1 MKLKIIFTFLL
12 LGLISYVFI
21 PSQKVEKNELKK
33 IHATHLKNSPFKET
47 LTLSKKERKA
57 IAVPPNKYLE
67 REWELN
73 MDPLL
78 GYPTPEKL
86 AYIQKQ
92 LNEEALLNETTRS
105 VPGDVNNFWVERGPN
120 NIGGRTKALLFD
132 PNDATNETVFAGG
145 VSGGL
150 WKNTNISNPGS
161 QWQLID
167 VTENLAVSSIVA
179 DPNNSNTFYLGT
191 GESYTNGDS
200 YGNGVWKSTDAGAT
214 WSQIFGGIEGDS
226 QYQSN
231 ALLTVNSPAAIAG
244 DYPGIQAGFG
254 LELTSF
260 TGNLV
265 LAEDATTPFDDI
277 CSAITNAAAINGNIA
292 VIKRGDC
299 NFTDKVEFA
308 VAAGATGVIMI
319 NNVSG
324 TPISMGTA
332 DGYDDSV
339 ITISSIMISDVDG
352 ETLLNAMA
360 SETVNITVNAQE
372 SLGAGLYL
380 VPGKTHI
387 NDLLVKDNAGSTELY
402 VAVADSYYSAA
413 STATV
418 IGSDNVGLYK
428 TLDNGTSF
436 SQVTLPTTTE
446 GDPYT
451 PMDLEIG
458 FDGTIWLSTTNSLLT
473 GTGGGSILSSPDGS
487 TFTLK
492 HEETNGRR
500 VEIATSK
507 TDPNKV
513 YAVIMVSNVLGTT
526 QIAPYVKILK
536 TTDSF
541 SNVNYLSLPNDSYG
555 GIPSDDFTNGQGWY
569 DLALE
574 VNPTSDETIYIGGI
588 NWFKSS
594 NGGSS
599 WSHFSYSYGGGSP
612 NLHPDQH
619 NIVFA
624 NSNTFLIGNDGGV
637 AYSNNGGVTI
647 VHQNNNFNVTQFYHM
662 AVAPTTSFTGDYFVA
677 GAQDNGSLLFEN
689 APAGIS
695 SAVLAQGGDG
705 AYCFFDQDG
714 TDRYF
719 ISNYVYNDNIKL
731 YNYDTDTQFTINS
744 ESGSNG
750 DFINVES
757 LDSNN
762 NVLFSNYSSDDNKII
777 RAYKILSLTGSGFVT
792 ASSLTHDLLDSSP
805 TALKVSPFNTANS
818 TLYAG
823 LENGNILKISNANN
837 SPTWE
842 LLTDEIVGS
851 ISDIEFGQ
859 TENDIFVTVHNY
871 GVNNIW
877 FSNDGGTSWQEKEG
891 DLPDLPVKCI
901 LQNPL
906 NLEQV
911 LIGTELGTWWTQN
924 FSDVAPNWYRGTNGM
939 NSVKVTD
946 LQLRDDNM
954 VFASTYGR
962 GVFSGQFTADDG
974 TVGFDDLDQNTSI
987 GLFPNPSEGKV
998 SFKLPNNLT
1007 NPKVRIYDITGRL
1020 VFDKEIDSAQ
1030 NDTYSMNL
1038 DNLESGN
1045 YIVHVKT
1052 QNVSYSSKLII
1063 K

>member
-12 LGLISYVFI
+12 LGLISYVFF

-33 IHATHLKNSPFKET
+33 THAEHLKNSPFKKT
-47 LTLSKKERKA
+47 LTLSKKERKS
-57 IAVPPNKYLE
+57 IGIPPNKYLE
-67 REWELN
+67 REWELT
-73 MDPLL
+73 MDPSL

-86 AYIQKQ
+86 ALIQKQ
-92 LNEEALLNETTRS
+92 LDEEALLSQTSRS
-105 VPGDVNNFWVERGPN
+105 VPGDANNFWVERGPN
-120 NIGGRTKALLFD
+120 NIGGRTKAILFD

-150 WKNTNISNPGS
+150 WKNTNISNPSS

-167 VTENLAVSSIVA
+167 VTENLGVSSIVA
-179 DPNNSNTFYLGT
+179 DPNDSNTFYLGT

-200 YGNGVWKSTDAGAT
+200 YGNGVWKSTDAGAS
-214 WSQIFGGIEGDS
+214 WSQIFGGIDGEA

-231 ALLTVNSPAAIAG
+231 ALLTVNSPASIAG
-244 DYPGIQAGFG
+244 DYPAIQAAFG

-265 LAEDATTPFDDI
+265 LAEDDTTPFDDI
-277 CSAITNAAAINGNIA
+277 CTEITNASEINGNIA
-292 VIKRGDC
+292 VIKRGEC

-308 VAAGATGVIMI
+308 VAAGATAVVVI
-319 NNVSG
+319 NNVPG
-324 TPISMGTA
+324 TPIIMGTA
-332 DGYDDSV
+332 DGYDDSGV
-339 ITISSIMISDVDG
+339 TISSVMISDIDG
-352 ETLLNAMA
+352 ATLLTAMA

-372 SLGAGLYL
+372 ALAAGIYL
-380 VPGKTHI
+380 IPGKTHI
-387 NDLLVKDNAGSTELY
+387 NDLLIKDNAGSTELY
-402 VAVADSYYSAA
+402 VALADTYYASASA
-413 STATV
+413 STV
-418 IGSDNVGLYK
+418 IGSDNIGLYK
-428 TLDNGTSF
+428 SLDNGASF
-436 SQVTLPTTTE
+436 SQVTLPTTTD

-451 PMDLEIG
+451 PMDLELG
-458 FDGTIWLSTTNSLLT
+458 ADGTIWLSTTSSLLT
-473 GTGGGSILSSPDGS
+473 GTGGGCILSSPDGS

-500 VEIATSK
+500 VEIAVSK
-507 TDPNKV
+507 TDQTKI
-513 YAVIMVSNVLGTT
+513 YAVVIVRNVLGENLV
-526 QIAPYVKILK
+526 APFIKILK
-536 TTDSF
+536 TSDSF
-541 SNVNYLSLPNDSYG
+541 SNVSYLGLPNDSYG
-555 GIPSDDFTNGQGWY
+555 GIPADDFTNGQGWY
-569 DLALE
+569 NLGLE
-574 VNPTSDETIYIGGI
+574 VNPTDDETVYIGGI

-594 NGGSS
+594 NGGNA
-599 WSHFSYSYGGGSP
+599 WSQFSHSYGGGSP
-612 NLHPDQH
+612 SLHPDQH

-624 NSNTFLIGNDGGV
+624 NSNTFLIGNDGGL
-637 AYSNNGGVTI
+637 AYSSNGGATI

-662 AVAPTTSFTGDYFVA
+662 AVAPTTSFTGDYFLA
-677 GAQDNGSLLFEN
+677 GAQDNGSLKFED

-714 TDRYF
+714 SDRYY

-731 YNYDTDTQFTINS
+731 YNYATGIQFTINS
-744 ESGSNG
+744 ESGSKG
-750 DFINVES
+750 DFINIET

-762 NVLFSNYSSDDNKII
+762 NVLFSNYSSGDENKI
-777 RAYKILSLTGSGFVT
+777 RAYKILSLTGSGFIT
-792 ASSLTHDLLDSSP
+792 SSYLVDDMMNSSP
-805 TALKVSPFNTANS
+805 TALRVSPFNAANS

-823 LENGNILKISNANN
+823 LENGKILKISNANN

-842 LLTDEIVGS
+842 LLTDEIIGS

-871 GVNNIW
+871 GVTNVW
-877 FSNDGGTSWQEKEG
+877 FSDNGGVSWQEKEG

-924 FSDVAPNWYRGTNGM
+924 FSNASPTWYRGTNGM

-946 LQLRDDNM
+946 LELRDDNM

-962 GVFSGQFTADDG
+962 GVFSGQFTVDDG
-974 TVGFDDLDQNTSI
+974 TVGFDDLDQTTSI
-987 GLFPNPSEGKV
+987 ALYPNPSEGNV

-1007 NPKVRIYDITGRL
+1007 NPKVSIYDITGRL
-1020 VFDKEIDSAQ
+1020 VFDKEIDSPS
-1030 NDTYSMNL
+1030 NDTYSINL
-1038 DNLESGN
+1038 DKLESGN